1 MSRTLMLLDSASLY
15 FRAFHGAPSSLTAPD
30 GTPVNALR
38 GFLDFVAAF
47 CRDEEP
53 DVIVAAWDQQW
64 RPRWRVDLV
73 PSYKAHRRTAG
84 TDNEEETPEDLVAQ
98 VRLIREALALL
109 GIPVVGHN
117 DHEADDV
124 IGTLATDWPGR
135 CLVVT
140 GDRDLFQ
147 LVDDSGPTQVIY
159 TGGGMKKLKYAD
171 EAWIRDNHG
180 IESEQYADFA
190 VLKGDPSDGLPGVPG
205 VGDKTAARLLS
216 DHGDLAGVCAAASD
230 DTSELTK
237 RVRAALLEN
246 ADYIAAAQ
254 QVVEVQRSLPLDRVE
269 HNTAPD
275 WAAFDVFAE
284 RWGLG
289 QVARRIRTAFGEP
302 DSTE

>member
-47 CRDEEP
+47 RRDEEP
-53 DVIVAAWDQQW
+53 EVMVAAWDEQW
-64 RPRWRVDLV
+64 RPHWRVALV
-73 PSYKAHRRTAG
+73 PSYKAHRRVPG
-84 TDNEEETPEDLVAQ
+84 TDNDEEVPEDLVAQ
-98 VRLIREALALL
+98 VPLIREALALL
-109 GIPVVGHN
+109 GIPIVGHD

-124 IGTLATDWPGR
+124 IGTLATDWPGS

-159 TGGGMKKLKYAD
+159 TGGGMKKLKHAD
-171 EAWIRDNHG
+171 EAWIRENYG
-180 IESEQYADFA
+180 IESKQYVDFA
-190 VLKGDPSDGLPGVPG
+190 VLKGDPSDGLPGVAG

-216 DHGDLAGVCAAASD
+216 DHGDLAGVGAAAADQS
-230 DTSELTK
+230 SHLTK
-237 RVRAALLEN
+237 RVRASLLEH
-246 ADYIAAAQ
+246 ADYIAAARP
-254 QVVEVQRSLPLDRVE
+254 VVEVQRSLPLDRVE
-269 HNTAPD
+269 HNTSPD
-275 WAAFDVFAE
+275 WTGFDAFAD

-289 QVARRIRTAFGEP
+289 QVARRVKSAFGAP
-302 DSTE
+302 DGTE